1 MPTYKCTNCNE
12 YKRSKYEAGC
22 NGNCGKRDCRECCET
37 CGNHTLV
44 STEVA
49 VIGNQLGLSQD
60 NEILPILQRMKNEV
74 DFGDKQYFQ

>member
-1 MPTYKCTNCNE
+1 MATYKCTNCDA
-12 YKRSKYEAGC
+12 YKCSKYEAGC
-22 NGNCGKRDCRECCET
+22 YGSCGKRDCRDCCES

-44 STEVA
+44 STEVSK
-49 VIGNQLGLSQD
+49 IGNQLGLSQD